1 MKDFRDL
8 HVWESTHQLTLE
20 IYRTT
25 AQFPR
30 EELYSLTS
38 QMRRC
43 STSIAANIAEG
54 CGKTGNNEFHGFL
67 AIACGVAS
75 ELD

>member
-8 HVWESTHQLTLE
+8 LVWESAHQLTLE
-20 IYRTT
+20 IYRTS

-38 QMRRC
+38 QMHRC
-43 STSIAANIAEG
+43 STSIAANIAER
-54 CGKTGNNEFHGFL
+54 CGKTGNNEFHLF
-67 AIACGVAS
+67 
-75 ELD
+75 